1 MAARDGAAALDQAA
15 YTALVAELNDYAYR
29 YYVLD
34 QPSVPDAEYD
44 RLYRQLIRYEAAAPE
59 RVASNSPS
67 QRVGDRP
74 LDGFIQVD
82 HRTPMLSLDN
92 AFSDDDLGEFVG
104 RLEER
109 LKRTEPLRFACEP
122 KLDGVAVSILYRR
135 GELVRA
141 ATRGDGSRGEEI
153 TQNVKTIKNIPL
165 RLAADSAPELLEVRG
180 EIYMSR
186 SGFEAFNRRARDSGD
201 KPFVNPR
208 NAAAGSLRQLDS
220 RITAS
225 RPLLFCCYSV
235 GEIEAAGRS
244 WMNHSELLASL
255 AEWGLPINPLSET
268 VEGVAACNDYYQRLA
283 AQRDGL
289 GYDIDGIVYK
299 VDSFELQR
307 RLGSVARAPRWA
319 IARKF
324 PAQEELTEL
333 LDVEYQV
340 GRTGAVTP
348 VARLAPVFVGGVTVS
363 NATLHNRDEMVR
375 LDLHHGDTV
384 IVRRAGDVI
393 PQVVGVVAERRR
405 EAAEPFAFPQRC
417 PVCQSPV
424 ERDAEQAVSRCSGGL
439 FCAAQVKQAIK
450 HFVSRKAMDI
460 DGLGDKLVDQLV
472 DSEVIFSVADLY
484 DLTAERLVEL
494 ERMGAKSA
502 DNLVAAIA
510 ASRTTTLAKFVYAL
524 GVREVGEATAAA
536 LARAFG
542 DLPALLSA
550 SLDELLE
557 VDDVGPVVAARV
569 REFFANPD
577 NVAIIE
583 ALQGAGVSWPALAA
597 ADPAAQPLHGQTWV
611 VTGTLAEMGRSEAK
625 ERLQALGAKVAGSVS
640 AKGHCLVAG
649 PGAGSKLSKAEALG
663 IEVID
668 EATFVQRLAGWEGA
682 R

>member
-1 MAARDGAAALDQAA
+1 MLDRPG
-15 YTALVAELNDYAYR
+15 YLTLVAQLNDYAYR

-34 QPSVPDAEYD
+34 EPTVPDAEYD
-44 RLYRQLIRYEAAAPE
+44 RLYQRLISYEAESPAQIAAD
-59 RVASNSPS
+59 SPS
-67 QRVGDRP
+67 QRVGGRP
-74 LDGFIQVD
+74 LDGFTQVD

-92 AFSDDDLGEFVG
+92 AFSDDDLVEFVG
-104 RLEER
+104 RLDER
-109 LKRTEPLRFACEP
+109 LKLGAPLRFACEP
-122 KLDGVAVSILYRR
+122 KLDGVAVSILYQR

-153 TQNVKTIKNIPL
+153 TQNVKTIKNVPL
-165 RLAADSAPELLEVRG
+165 RLAGAEPPELLEVRG

-186 SGFEAFNRRARDSGD
+186 SGFEAFNRRARESGD

-220 RITAS
+220 RITAN

-244 WMNHSELLASL
+244 WESHTELLKSL
-255 AEWGLPINPLSET
+255 ADWGLPINPLSECVAG
-268 VEGVAACNDYYQRLA
+268 VEACNSYYERLA
-283 AQRDGL
+283 VQRDGL

-324 PAQEELTEL
+324 PAQEEMTEL
-333 LDVEYQV
+333 LDVEFQV

-363 NATLHNRDEMVR
+363 NATLHNRDEMAR
-375 LDLHHGDTV
+375 LGLHRGDTV
-384 IVRRAGDVI
+384 IIRRAGDVI
-393 PQVVGVVAERRR
+393 PQVVGVVAERRV
-405 EAAEPFAFPQRC
+405 AGAEPFGFPERC

-439 FCAAQVKQAIK
+439 FCGAQVKQAIK
-450 HFVSRKAMDI
+450 HFASRKAMDI

-484 DLTAERLVEL
+484 ELTAERLVAL
-494 ERMGAKSA
+494 ERLGQKSA
-502 DNLVAAIA
+502 ENLIAAVA
-510 ASRTTTLAKFVYAL
+510 ASRATSLAKFIYSL
-524 GVREVGEATAAA
+524 GIREVGEATAAA

-542 DLPALLSA
+542 DLPALLEA
-550 SLDELLE
+550 PVEALLE

-577 NVAIIE
+577 NVAIIQ
-583 ALQGAGVSWPALAA
+583 ALQEAGVSWPAVAVVDATAL
-597 ADPAAQPLHGQTWV
+597 PLHGQTWV
-611 VTGTLAEMGRSEAK
+611 VTGTLAQMGRSEAK

-640 AKGHCLVAG
+640 AKTHCLVAG
-649 PGAGSKLSKAEALG
+649 PGAGSKLTKAEEAG
-663 IEVID
+663 VAVID
-668 EATFVQRLAGWEGA
+668 EVEFIAKLAAWEV
-682 R
+682 